1 MNAIGWCSGC
11 LWLGMDTSIAVLSI
25 TDGSELQRLH
35 GHTEF
40 VTAIATDAPW
50 VFSASRDGTMRVWD
64 AASRACVRV
73 IAAAGVRC
81 MSLVPGAGCM
91 VVGNTQGVAEIW
103 RPEGSVQRY

>member
-1 MNAIGWCSGC
+1 MAWCSGC
-11 LWLGMDTSIAVLSI
+11 LWLGMEQSIAVLSI
-25 TDGSELQRLH
+25 ADGSELQRLH

-40 VTAIATDAPW
+40 ITAIAADAPW
-50 VFSASRDGTMRVWD
+50 VFSASRDGSVRVWD

-73 IAAAGVRC
+73 IAAGGVRC

-91 VVGNTQGVAEIW
+91 VVGNMQGVAEIW